1 MSSISCY
8 VRLSRPPLVRLR
20 QRRVPALPACHISAT
35 FCARARSHARR
46 IRPSMCEARATAR
59 APRYR
64 CIRDP
69 CSHCLLPCLR
79 TTHACAA
86 RVAGCVAP
94 DLRLEET
101 ADCMQAQTGGMV
113 LELIGHV
120 AEPQLKRKQRSF
132 ARRVM
137 CGGSACAAW
146 RRDCAPRVA
155 RAICCPRATH
165 GGPLPRPTPIGG
177 GSAFCLARL
186 HASGGVE
193 GERRVPALEYVDVV
207 VPVQSACM

>member
-79 TTHACAA
+79 TSSRVCCSCGRMRRARSSTRGDRQLHAGAGRRDGARAHRPRRRAAAEAQAALACTHAPCVAAA
-86 RVAGCVAP
+86 RASHAGAIAGRVVRAVLCPSAQPSRPSGDPVRQRVAP
-94 DLRLEET
+94 
-101 ADCMQAQTGGMV
+101 
-113 LELIGHV
+113 
-120 AEPQLKRKQRSF
+120 
-132 ARRVM
+132 
-137 CGGSACAAW
+137 
-146 RRDCAPRVA
+146 
-155 RAICCPRATH
+155 
-165 GGPLPRPTPIGG
+165 
-177 GSAFCLARL
+177 AFCLGSVRAYV
-186 HASGGVE
+186 GVE
-193 GERRVPALEYVDVV
+193 QGERRIAM
-207 VPVQSACM
+207 SACMSDAAGCTL